1 MNDLIQEYKRTL
13 KDTKTLLPIRKTK
26 LLRAKQIQ
34 DIEEIKRLENEIKT
48 INSWISNLQY
58 VIQWLR
64 TGRQPGT
71 TRGVENRAAYQREIP
86 VPCDWLHTNI
96 KVDSLLEEKT
106 AEEVENQKMKEQLIK
121 DIMKNICK
129 EDGEIFTMYANNYS
143 QEEIAKAMNVTRDQI
158 KRAIVR
164 CKRIIKKEGWVM
176 V

>member
-86 VPCDWLHTNI
+86 MEPFLMQHYVGHIIPISDNNDELVENANEKENMINELMSTLNKDEKEILVMAANNI
-96 KVDSLLEEKT
+96 SLRKISLLTNKPKST
-106 AEEVENQKMKEQLIK
+106 VENILKR
-121 DIMKNICK
+121 CK
-129 EDGEIFTMYANNYS
+129 EK
-143 QEEIAKAMNVTRDQI
+143 IAD
-158 KRAIVR
+158 
-164 CKRIIKKEGWVM
+164 EGWMIV
-176 V
+176 